1 MTTNSPWL
9 RTGVAV
15 VVGVKLLGLVPL
27 LFAIGDRDRRGATTI
42 PAAAVAAEHALSATP
57 VVDRTAPVVG
67 PSAGASLGEH
77 PAPTRTSPAP
87 APTSAGGGA
96 AHGGTAA
103 APLRIPGDGPS
114 AAFASD
120 SQGLRTLFEAVRR
133 RDAELAEREAELAR
147 RETALKVAATDLDG
161 KIRHLEALTGKVTG
175 VAPEP
180 AGAPPQAGAAAPAA
194 PPANASMAELG
205 KIYGAMKAE
214 EAAPLFDRLD
224 SEIVYQIFRQMKQ
237 RQISSV
243 LPLMDPEKAVALT
256 ERLSGRRLTPKK
268 AGAEVVAATGSAQTA
283 VAAGAPMATPPRAAQ
298 SAAPTRTAPAPR

>member
-27 LFAIGDRDRRGATTI
+27 LFAIGDRERRVATTI
-42 PAAAVAAEHALSATP
+42 PAAAVAAEHVSPPPP
-57 VVDRTAPVVG
+57 VVDRTPPVVG
-67 PSAGASLGEH
+67 RGAGADPGKDTA
-77 PAPTRTSPAP
+77 PARTSPAP
-87 APTSAGGGA
+87 VPTSPGSGA
-96 AHGGTAA
+96 ERGGTSA

-147 RETALKVAATDLDG
+147 REAALKVAATDLDA

-175 VAPEP
+175 VAPAP
-180 AGAPPQAGAAAPAA
+180 AGATPSGGAGAPVT

-224 SEIVYQIFRQMKQ
+224 GEIVYQIFRQMKQ
-237 RQISSV
+237 RQISAV

-256 ERLSGRRLTPKK
+256 ERLSGRRMTPKK
-268 AGAEVVAATGSAQTA
+268 AGAEVVAATAAAQTA
-283 VAAGAPMATPPRAAQ
+283 VAAGAPVASPPRAAP
-298 SAAPTRTAPAPR
+298 SAAPARTGTSPR